1 MSELLSNPN
10 VQAALSALLVVAIN
24 AAVQWVR
31 GKVSYSKLVNDNWCY
46 IQPLRDAAINQA
58 IDAVRNG
65 TWGTAA
71 ARDIAVRALA
81 SLAETYRKNE
91 DVEPSATLLAAASD
105 EIEKAMSKAA
115 STK

>member
-1 MSELLSNPN
+1 MNELLNNPN
-10 VQAALSALLVVAIN
+10 AQAAIVALLVVLCN
-24 AAVQWVR
+24 AAAQWVR
-31 GKVSYSKLVNDNWCY
+31 SKVSYVKLVEDNWCY

-58 IDAVRNG
+58 IDAVKAG
-65 TWGTAA
+65 TWGSAA

-91 DVEPSATLLAAASD
+91 DAEPSATLLAAASD